1 MTLTLFYHVLSFF
14 CSASVGISIDKSS
27 MMYEVYAVWCM
38 PYHDDDSDGSD
49 ADDDDE
55 DEDQDQ
61 DDDDDDDDDHD
72 DESFGLSVG
81 MPVGLLKSQ
90 PSSQDQRASVSTR
103 RPWAKRHW
111 ILSGSLFLAKPSFFM
126 VKPCTFI
133 DGLNM
138 VKSFFMVSSH
148 PDYHPKEENIIPSLH
163 VKHHHS
169 PKYVYAHKFPVK
181 PFLGRVSSIRGKGSV
196 G

>member
-1 MTLTLFYHVLSFF
+1 MFYHFLQCKCRNKYWQIQYDVW
-14 CSASVGISIDKSS
+14 SICS
-27 MMYEVYAVWCM
+27 MMYALSWWWFWWFWCWWWWWWGW
-38 PYHDDDSDGSD
+38 GSGW
-49 ADDDDE
+49 
-55 DEDQDQ
+55 
-61 DDDDDDDDDHD
+61 DDDDDDDHD

-90 PSSQDQRASVSTR
+90 PSSQDQMASVSTR